1 MADKTKGQSIETLKK
16 MKPFL
21 ESESFKFAR
30 KDLAK
35 KYAHP
40 AVKAVKEANKIVIDK
55 YKKKIKNVYEG
66 IKATPSFLKKE
77 KKVNKKKYGETDLL
91 KNKDYYP
98 PEQ

>member
-1 MADKTKGQSIETLKK
+1 MADRTKGQSIETLKK

-21 ESESFKFAR
+21 ERESFEFAR

-40 AVKAVKEANKIVIDK
+40 AVKAVKEASKIVTDK
-55 YKKKIKNVYEG
+55 YKKKIKNIYEG
-66 IKATPSFLKKE
+66 IKATPSFLNKQ
-77 KKVNKKKYGETDLL
+77 KKVNKKYGETDLL

-98 PEQ
+98 PKP